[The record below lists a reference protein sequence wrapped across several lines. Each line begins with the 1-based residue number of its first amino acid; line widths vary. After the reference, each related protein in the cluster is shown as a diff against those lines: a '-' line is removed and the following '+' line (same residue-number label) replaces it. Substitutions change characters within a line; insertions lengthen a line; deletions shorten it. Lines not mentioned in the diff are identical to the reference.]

1 MMRPLRPS
9 PAVALALAAA
19 LLLSS
24 CNQHDLFGNGSNS
37 TPPSATPAR
46 GTLLTTP
53 PTKVGSYS
61 TSDLL
66 SLLGVDD
73 LGKEL
78 ISIAYS
84 PACSVDVYQIQYE
97 TVGGK
102 GEAATASG
110 ALMVPTGGAANCQG
124 ALPIVLYAHA
134 TSSQKSFNIAQIST
148 SSNGEGLILAAVF
161 AAQGYIVV
169 APNYAG
175 YDTSNLPYHPYLVA
189 DQQSKDMIDALAAAK
204 SALPVAT
211 ATHVTSN
218 GKVFV
223 TGYSEGGYVA
233 MATHSAMQAAGTPP
247 TASAPM
253 SGPYAL
259 SAFGDAIF
267 MGEVPGRA
275 PFNLTFIVD
284 SYQQTYGNVYSNTTD
299 VFESPYASG
308 IGTLL
313 PSSSS
318 ASDLYTQGRLPQDQL
333 FNSAPPNANYASI
346 TPATTPTNLAL
357 VFAQGFGTSNLV
369 TNQYRLDYLTD
380 IAAHPDGGFPT
391 FTTGT
396 PPAAPA
402 LAFRQDLKTND
413 LRNWTPAAPLL
424 LCGGDADPTVFFLN
438 TNLMQQY
445 WTGVAP
451 SAPVTVVDIDSSG
464 GADSDLKLGFA
475 VAKAAV
481 AASAIAGG
489 ATDGGTVAVFEAYHA
504 GLVPPFCLS
513 AAKRFFDT
521 M

>member
-1 MMRPLRPS
+1 MMRPLRPP

-110 ALMVPTGGAANCQG
+110 ALMVPTAGTTSCQG
-124 ALPIVLYAHA
+124 ARPIVLYAHG
-134 TSSQKSFNIAQIST
+134 TSSQQSFNIAQIST
-148 SSNGEGLILAAVF
+148 SSNSEGLILAAVF
-161 AAQGYIVV
+161 AAQGYIVI

-175 YDTSNLPYHPYLVA
+175 YDSSDLPYHPYLVA

-204 SALPVAT
+204 SALPIANVS
-211 ATHVTSN
+211 SN

-223 TGYSEGGYVA
+223 TGYSQGGYVA
-233 MATHSAMQAAGTPP
+233 MATHSAMQAANTPP

-275 PFNLTFIVD
+275 PLNLTFIID

-313 PSSSS
+313 PSTSS
-318 ASDLYTQGRLPQDQL
+318 ASELYTQGRLPQDHL
-333 FNSAPPNANYASI
+333 FNSAPPNASYASI
-346 TPATTPTNLAL
+346 TPPTTPSNLAL
-357 VFAQGFGTSNLV
+357 VFAQGFGTSNLI
-369 TNQYRLDYLTD
+369 TNQYRLNYLTD
-380 IAAHPDGGFPT
+380 AAAHPDGGFPT
-391 FTTGT
+391 FTNGT
-396 PPAAPA
+396 PPAAAA
-402 LAFRQDLKTND
+402 LAFRQDLQKND
-413 LRNWTPAAPLL
+413 LRNWTPTAPLL
-424 LCGGDADPTVFFLN
+424 LCGGDGDPTVFFLN
-438 TNLMQQY
+438 TDLMQRY
-445 WTGVAP
+445 WTSVAP
-451 SAPVTVVDIDSSG
+451 SAPVTVVNIDSSG
-464 GADSDLKLGFA
+464 GTDSDLKIGFA
-475 VAKAAV
+475 AAKAAV

-489 ATDGGTVAVFEAYHA
+489 ATDLGATAVFEAYHA

-513 AAKRFFDT
+513 AVKRFFDT